1 MPLPALVI
9 APCRGLIPPP
19 REPRLACREALTA
32 LSSNR
37 LGRSR
42 STSVCG
48 ESGMGEA
55 DNAGVIVRPPV
66 LYAAALVALLVL
78 RWLWPLPILPRGG
91 LWPGLVLVAL
101 GVGILIWGRRTLLA
115 GGTNV
120 DPSLP
125 ATAVVTSGPYRLSR
139 NPLYVGL
146 ALVYFGLTLA
156 LDSWW
161 GIVLLVAVLIVMH
174 RGVIQREE
182 RYLEQKFGDGY
193 RQYRSTVRRYI

>member
-1 MPLPALVI
+1 MTQPVLDLVPLWTI
-9 APCRGLIPPP
+9 I
-19 REPRLACREALTA
+19 
-32 LSSNR
+32 
-37 LGRSR
+37 LG
-42 STSVCG
+42 
-48 ESGMGEA
+48 
-55 DNAGVIVRPPV
+55 AGVFFYV
-66 LYAAALVALLVL
+66 LLD
-78 RWLWPLPILPRGG
+78 GFD
-91 LWPGLVLVAL
+91 L
-101 GVGILIWGRRTLLA
+101 GVGILFWGRRTLLA

>member
-1 MPLPALVI
+1 V
-9 APCRGLIPPP
+9 
-19 REPRLACREALTA
+19 
-32 LSSNR
+32 
-37 LGRSR
+37 
-42 STSVCG
+42 G
-48 ESGMGEA
+48 ESGIGEA